1 MARKFSDLR
10 ARMSPESQERARS
23 KARALWKSVPLQELR
38 QARGLSQKDLA
49 TALHV
54 QQPTIARIEKRTDMY
69 ISTLRSHIEA
79 MGGELEVIARFPE
92 GTVRVSNFAE
102 LGEEKSNRARK
113 DSVEGD
119 SPSQLHPGEVGRPG
133 RMRDNFQSS
142 ASTGSSPPVVA
153 KPPANSQ

>member
-23 KARALWKSVPLQELR
+23 KARTLLLKAVPLQELR

-69 ISTLRSHIEA
+69 ISTLRIHWPCSLL
-79 MGGELEVIARFPE
+79 MD
-92 GTVRVSNFAE
+92 S
-102 LGEEKSNRARK
+102 KSRY
-113 DSVEGD
+113 
-119 SPSQLHPGEVGRPG
+119 
-133 RMRDNFQSS
+133 F
-142 ASTGSSPPVVA
+142 
-153 KPPANSQ
+153 